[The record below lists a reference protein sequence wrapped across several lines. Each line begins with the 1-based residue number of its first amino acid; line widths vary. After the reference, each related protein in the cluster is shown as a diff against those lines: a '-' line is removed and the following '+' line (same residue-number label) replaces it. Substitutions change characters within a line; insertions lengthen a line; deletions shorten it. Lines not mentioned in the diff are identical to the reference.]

1 MNNMTEEK
9 KYLGIISLG
18 CDKNRVDSEKL
29 LALIKDDYIITNEME
44 KAQIIVVNSCAFLES
59 SRREAIET
67 VMECNLYRKDGR
79 LEKLIMSGC
88 MPQRFIGEMFDELT
102 EVDGFIGTF
111 DYDLFNETVA
121 ECYKGKRVNNVGK
134 GIMKAAAK
142 RFLTTPEHFAYLK
155 IADGCNNR
163 CAYCL
168 IPSIRGKYRSE
179 PMEELVEEA
188 ENLGD
193 ISELILVAQD
203 VTRYGMDLYKKK
215 SLVTLIRKLTALEN
229 IGSVRLL
236 YCYPDM
242 IDDEL
247 IAELAN
253 NDKLI
258 KYLDIPLQHASGTV
272 IKAMN
277 RRGNGES
284 YLELVDKLK
293 TRVRGIAL
301 RTTFIAGFPGE
312 TDEDVEILK
321 EFLKKAKFFNAGF
334 FAYSREPETPA
345 YDMEGQIPEKVK
357 RARVKELYSV
367 QKAISKANLADFKG
381 KTIKVLCDGIDYN
394 KQCFIGRAYFQAPEI
409 DGKVF
414 FNASPD
420 VLVRQGSFYNV
431 KITRTGAYDLFG
443 QVDIESDNA

>member
-1 MNNMTEEK
+1 MEKREK

-29 LALIKDDYIITNEME
+29 LALVKDDYEITSDIE

-59 SRREAIET
+59 SRKEAIET
-67 VMECNLYRKDGR
+67 VMECNEYRKTGK

-88 MPQRFIGEMFDELT
+88 MPQRFIGEMFDELV

-134 GIMKAAAK
+134 GIMKAASR
-142 RFLTTPEHFAYLK
+142 RFLTTPEHYAYLK

-168 IPSIRGKYRSE
+168 IPSIRGKYVSE
-179 PMEELVEEA
+179 PMDDLVTEA
-188 ENLGD
+188 ESLGD
-193 ISELILVAQD
+193 VAELILVAQD
-203 VTRYGMDLYKKK
+203 VTRYGTDLYGKK
-215 SLVTLIRKLTALEN
+215 SLVELIRRLSALEN
-229 IGSVRLL
+229 VGGIRLL

-247 IAELAN
+247 IDELAN
-253 NDKLI
+253 NEKLI
-258 KYLDIPLQHASGTV
+258 KYLDIPLQHASSHV
-272 IKAMN
+272 LKAMY
-277 RRGNGES
+277 RRGDGET
-284 YLELVDKLK
+284 YAALIKKLK
-293 TRVRGIAL
+293 ERVQGIAI

-312 TDEDVEILK
+312 TEEDVEILCDFIK
-321 EFLKKAKFFNAGF
+321 QARFFNAGF

-345 YDMEGQIPEKVK
+345 YSMPGQIKEKDK
-357 RARVKELYSV
+357 RARVKYLYSV
-367 QKAISKANLADFKG
+367 QKEISKQNLLQFKG
-381 KTIKVLCDGIDYN
+381 HVIEVLCDGIDYDR
-394 KQCFIGRAYFQAPEI
+394 QCFAGRAYFQAPDI
-409 DGKVF
+409 DGKVYF
-414 FNASPD
+414 TADPD
-420 VLVRQGSFYNV
+420 TLIEQGKRYKV

-443 QVDIESDNA
+443 RVQK